1 MRTFKLKLPFCAKD
15 SIEDRKL
22 KLYDLASEMVHDEN
36 LNVLEEGHF
45 EKVSYVVVENNY
57 IPSEKED
64 SLYDIIN
71 MSKEDIFQK
80 HGIRL

>member
-22 KLYDLASEMVHDEN
+22 KLYDFVSEMIHDDD

-45 EKVSYVVVENNY
+45 EKVSYVVVENTY
-57 IPSEKED
+57 IPD
-64 SLYDIIN
+64 DDARYD
-71 MSKEDIFQK
+71 
-80 HGIRL
+80 LW